1 MLIIPAI
8 DLLDGKVVRLREGKR
23 EQATIY
29 SDKPADVAKQFI
41 DAGATRL
48 HVVDLDGAFGGQQ
61 ANQQAIVDI
70 LGCGVPVQLGGGL
83 RDFFSCRV
91 AVEAGVRWVV
101 LGSALIKNP
110 LLIEEA
116 CSELKDK
123 VIVAVDARDGKV
135 AISGWTEQTGVD
147 AIEAARE
154 AAHEGASAILY
165 TDIHRDGTEEGPNL
179 EATAAMARALV
190 PTPVIASGGIGNLDD
205 LSALA
210 AWDVP
215 MCIVGRALYEKTF
228 TLAEAIEAAK

>member
-8 DLLDGKVVRLREGKR
+8 DLLDGKVVRLKEGKR
-23 EQATIY
+23 DQVTVY
-29 SDKPADVAKQFI
+29 STSPGEVAQKFV
-41 DAGATRL
+41 DGGAKRL
-48 HVVDLDGAFGGQQ
+48 HVVDLDGAFSGAQ
-61 ANQQAIVDI
+61 ANHTAIAEI
-70 LGCGVPVQLGGGL
+70 LESGAHVQLGGGL
-83 RDFFSCRV
+83 RDFFSCKV

-116 CSELKDK
+116 CAELKDS

-135 AISGWTEQTGVD
+135 AVSGWTEQTGVD
-147 AIEAARE
+147 ATEAARE
-154 AAHEGASAILY
+154 AAREGACAILY
-165 TDIHRDGTEEGPNL
+165 TDIGRDGMSTGPNV
-179 EATAAMARALV
+179 EATARLAQALA
-190 PTPVIASGGIGNLDD
+190 PTPVIASGGIASLDD

-215 MCIVGRALYEKTF
+215 MCIVGRALYENTF

>member
-8 DLLDGKVVRLREGKR
+8 DLLDGKVVRLKEGKR
-23 EQATIY
+23 DQVTVY
-29 SDKPADVAKQFI
+29 SDKPAEVAKKFL
-41 DAGATRL
+41 DAGAERL
-48 HVVDLDGAFGGQQ
+48 HVVDLDGAFEGQQ
-61 ANQQAIVDI
+61 TNQQAILDI
-70 LGCGVPVQLGGGL
+70 LGTGAKVQLGGGL

-91 AVEAGVRWVV
+91 AVEAGVKWVV

-116 CSELKDK
+116 CSELKDA

-135 AISGWTEQTGVD
+135 AVSGWTEQTGVD
-147 AIEAARE
+147 AVEAARE
-154 AAHEGASAILY
+154 AAREGAAAILY
-165 TDIHRDGTEEGPNL
+165 TDIHRDGMSTGPNL
-179 EATAAMARALV
+179 EATAAMARALA
-190 PTPVIASGGIGNLDD
+190 PTPVIASGGIATLDD

-215 MCIVGRALYEKTF
+215 MCVVGRALYEGTF